1 MKIRLKKDSEFLKS
15 FKKKPVNFR
24 VESVIHDGQWY
35 TPEKWA
41 KVAKCSL
48 EDVLNFIK
56 VTDYLITD
64 KGSYR
69 VNKDEIER
77 WYNENNLDITEPLVP
92 NNFVPKI
99 WDGKTET

>member
-77 WYNENNLDITEPLVP
+77 WYNEI
-92 NNFVPKI
+92 I
-99 WDGKTET
+99 WIYRTFSSK